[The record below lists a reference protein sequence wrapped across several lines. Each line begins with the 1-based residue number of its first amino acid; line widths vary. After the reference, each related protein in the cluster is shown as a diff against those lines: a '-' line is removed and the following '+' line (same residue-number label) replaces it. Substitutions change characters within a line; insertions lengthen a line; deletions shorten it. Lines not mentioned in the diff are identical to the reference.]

1 MLTAEG
7 HVKLIDFGT
16 AKVSP
21 SSVLQYNSIPTLIFY
36 CNLMYVF
43 LSKDMNVTDLNG
55 PEFVGTPEYMAPEMI
70 VGKPEATFSAD
81 LWTVGVILFQ
91 VISSHILEIKC
102 FFFRDDRI

>member
-16 AKVSP
+16 AKVRP
-21 SSVLQYNSIPTLIFY
+21 SSVLQYTPIPTPIFY
-36 CNLMYVF
+36 CHFIYVF

-70 VGKPEATFSAD
+70 VGEPE
-81 LWTVGVILFQ
+81 G
-91 VISSHILEIKC
+91 
-102 FFFRDDRI
+102 

>member
-1 MLTAEG
+1 
-7 HVKLIDFGT
+7 
-16 AKVSP
+16 
-21 SSVLQYNSIPTLIFY
+21 
-36 CNLMYVF
+36 
-43 LSKDMNVTDLNG
+43 MNVTDLNG

-102 FFFRDDRI
+102 FFRDDRI